1 MANAPIRRCAI
12 YTRKSSEEGL
22 EQDYNSLHAQREACE
37 AFIRSQAG
45 EGWRLIKTAY
55 DDGGFSG
62 GTMERPALQQLMPD
76 IREGSID
83 VVVVYKVDRLTRSL
97 ADFARMVELFDA
109 HGVSFVAV
117 TQQFNT
123 TTSMGRLTLNV
134 LLSFAQFE
142 REVIGERIRDKVAAS
157 KRKGIWMGG
166 SVPIGYDV
174 RERKLVINEDEAKTV
189 RHIFERYLELGSVR
203 LLKKDLDG
211 RGIVSATRSSR
222 KGNTR
227 GGKPFSRGALYNLLS
242 NPIYVGEIRHRNERH
257 PGQHEAIVS
266 RELWERVQQQLRS
279 RAVRRVKAAR
289 PRRREVRWPGKLF
302 DESGEP
308 LYVQGAA
315 KGQRRYR
322 YYVSRRL
329 VRGESKDA
337 EQGWRISAPEI
348 EQTISAAAQEMLSD
362 RAAIALALEE
372 SGTDPNRL
380 TSVLESARVWIER
393 LQSETETASALSELT
408 ERVELSREGFQA
420 LVEAAA
426 CSLLE
431 RGDVHL
437 RIIFLSRSSFPMQ
450 MKRRGVE
457 MRMVLEGDSTPSRVD
472 LPLLK
477 AVARA
482 RRWSQDLIAGRVQS
496 VSELAKREGVAA
508 RYVRRADAA
517 WISVTRNCR
526 GDRRRPPAAR
536 VDRHWPH
543 PTDRSSTALE
553 RTGGGAP
560 TRNLMPGARRWNHRN
575 RARIDFGEFQRLAQ
589 QETFSGSMR
598 DRKSRAHARFSSDS
612 PRCGNLETEVWS
624 GMDSN
629 PRCHEKPFRR
639 KTLASI
645 GEISHRNRLASSRE

>member
-1 MANAPIRRCAI
+1 MANTSIRRCAI

-45 EGWRLIKTAY
+45 EGWKLIKTAY

-62 GTMERPALQQLMPD
+62 GTIERPALQRMLAS

-109 HGVSFVAV
+109 HNVSFVAV

-174 RERKLVINEDEAKTV
+174 RERKLLVNESEAKNV
-189 RHIFERYLELGSVR
+189 RQIFERYLEIGSVR
-203 LLKKDLDG
+203 LLKKDLDS
-211 RGIVSATRSSR
+211 RGIMSATRASR

-227 GGKPFSRGALYNLLS
+227 GGKPFSRGALYNVLS

-257 PGQHEAIVS
+257 PGQHDAIVS
-266 RELWERVQQQLRS
+266 RELWERVQQQLGS
-279 RAVRRVKAAR
+279 RAVRRGEGRKTEA
-289 PRRREVRWPGKLF
+289 PRSPLAGKLF

-315 KGQRRYR
+315 KGQCRYR

-329 VRGESKDA
+329 VRGESKDPEHA
-337 EQGWRISAPEI
+337 WRISAPEI
-348 EQTISAAAQEMLSD
+348 EQTVSAAAREILSD
-362 RAAIALALEE
+362 RAALALALEE
-372 SGTDPNRL
+372 SGTDPDRL
-380 TSVLESARVWIER
+380 KPFLESAQAWIER
-393 LQSETETASALSELT
+393 LRSETEGGSALSELT
-408 ERVELSREGFQA
+408 ERVELSREGFRLTLKLPLLPA
-420 LVEAAA
+420 ETGSRAPTDHL
-426 CSLLE
+426 SLKKL
-431 RGDVHL
+431 L
-437 RIIFLSRSSFPMQ
+437 PMQ
-450 MKRRGVE
+450 VKRRGVE
-457 MRMVLEGDSTPSRVD
+457 MRMVLEGDSAPSRVD

-482 RRWSQDLIAGRVQS
+482 RRWSQDLIAGHVQS
-496 VSELAKREGVAA
+496 VDELAKRERLDGRSLRRLLQLGFLSPRIVEAIAA
-508 RYVRRADAA
+508 GRQPLDLTV
-517 WISVTRNCR
+517 IGLTR
-526 GDRRRPPAAR
+526 
-536 VDRHWPH
+536 
-543 PTDRSSTALE
+543 
-553 RTGGGAP
+553 
-560 TRNLMPGARRWNHRN
+560 
-575 RARIDFGEFQRLAQ
+575 RIDLPLLWSAQ
-589 QETFSGSMR
+589 EQVLGMR
-598 DRKSRAHARFSSDS
+598 
-612 PRCGNLETEVWS
+612 
-624 GMDSN
+624 
-629 PRCHEKPFRR
+629 
-639 KTLASI
+639 
-645 GEISHRNRLASSRE
+645 